1 MKLSCTILI
10 LDKLLQLNFLKFFK
24 RFYFVTVPQFFYE
37 RIGILCMVMFF
48 AHGNFVYRLVYF
60 YGGVAS
66 AFSGGGGSHVG
77 VLVGGAGGAGG
88 AGGGA
93 PVFLG
98 GIGGAC
104 LHKPGWAE

>member
-60 YGGVAS
+60 CGGWLAPFRVVVVRMLGSWFEA
-66 AFSGGGGSHVG
+66 GGR
-77 VLVGGAGGAGG
+77 GAGFPRGDRGCVPA
-88 AGGGA
+88 
-93 PVFLG
+93 
-98 GIGGAC
+98 
-104 LHKPGWAE
+104 

>member
-10 LDKLLQLNFLKFFK
+10 LDKLLQLNFFKFFK

-37 RIGILCMVMFF
+37 RIGILYMVMFF
-48 AHGNFVYRLVYF
+48 AHGNFVYGLVYF
-60 YGGVAS
+60 YGGWLAPFRVVVVRML
-66 AFSGGGGSHVG
+66 GSWF
-77 VLVGGAGGAGG
+77 GAGVRGARGD
-88 AGGGA
+88 GA